1 MNRKVKILIVED
13 EVLIAEFIREMLL
26 DEGFESVEVV
36 HDCTSALHYFKQ
48 FAPEILL
55 LDINIEGKDTGIAL
69 AQKRNPE
76 AKIIYITAQN
86 DEATLLKAIET
97 SPDNYLTKP
106 IKKIDVI
113 AAIKLASLKKIKESV
128 QIKDGFK
135 EVKILLNDILFVK
148 SDGNYID
155 IQTVTKKYS
164 IRQSLDSFLLE
175 LNSDMFCKIHRSYIV
190 NKQKITVKTSTSVFI
205 KAIEIPISRSCTL
218 EF

>member
-1 MNRKVKILIVED
+1 MNKKVKILIVED
-13 EVLIAEFIREMLL
+13 EVLIAEFICEMLQ

-36 HDCTSALHYFKQ
+36 HDCASALHYFEQ

-55 LDINIEGKDTGIAL
+55 LDINVEGKDTGIDL
-69 AQKRNPE
+69 AKKRNPE

-86 DEATLLKAIET
+86 DEATMLKAIET
-97 SPDNYLTKP
+97 SPENYLTKP
-106 IKKIDVI
+106 IKKIDLI
-113 AAIKLASLKKIKESV
+113 AAVKLASLKSIKESV

-135 EVKILLNDILFVK
+135 EVKILLNDILYVK

-155 IQTVTKKYS
+155 IQTVAKKYS

-175 LNSDMFCKIHRSYIV
+175 LNSNMFCKIHRSYIV

-205 KAIEIPISRSCTL
+205 KAVEIPMSRNCTL
-218 EF
+218 DF